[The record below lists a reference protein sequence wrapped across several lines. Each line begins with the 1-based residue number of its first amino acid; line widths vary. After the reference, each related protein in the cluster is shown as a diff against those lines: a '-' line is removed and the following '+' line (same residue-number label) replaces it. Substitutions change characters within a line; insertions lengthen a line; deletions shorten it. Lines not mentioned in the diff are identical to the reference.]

1 MFNKISIKTK
11 LSFAFVLLIALFMF
25 AIWISLNGMA
35 SLGNRFDGF
44 LQNNYAR
51 QTAYQAMFSDGL
63 LSGVALR
70 NLVLKPQLK
79 KPFNVV
85 PKAIERFDNALQQAL
100 QLTQHD
106 QESLDTLKQIKHHW
120 SLSKQAKLDVLQLM
134 KDGNVAGATELLTT
148 QEHPNWQKVRIEVQK
163 LVNRETEKSH
173 QLRNEIIEDKELTL
187 NTALL
192 VTLIATVLV
201 AIIALL
207 AIREIKSA
215 FNKVIGSLNDIAS
228 GEGDLT
234 QRMDE
239 SGDNELAELAAA
251 FNRFIEK
258 IHALVSKVAATS
270 QIVSESGKQLT
281 ELSVETKLNVN
292 QQENKI
298 ELVATAMNQMTATVQ
313 EVARNALVASDAAQS
328 ADQDA
333 SNGNNVVAEVVRA
346 INDLATE
353 VKNTAETIHALDK
366 SAEDIGTVLD
376 VIKGI
381 AEQTNLLALNAA
393 IEAARAGEQ
402 GRGFAV
408 VADEVRTLAS
418 RTQEST
424 AEIQGIIEQLQA
436 GAKAAVTAMEH
447 GVGKTQ
453 TTVDR
458 AQMAGDALSAITE
471 AVSRIAEMNTQIAT
485 AAEQQSSVAE
495 DINVNV
501 VSMNTLSIQAAAGAE
516 NTAASSQEL
525 ERHVQELQQMITMF
539 KI

>member
-1 MFNKISIKTK
+1 MFNKISIKAK

-70 NLVLKPQLK
+70 NLVLKPHLK
-79 KPFNVV
+79 KPFKVV

-100 QLTQHD
+100 QLTEHD

-134 KDGNVAGATELLTT
+134 KDGDVAGATELLTT

-173 QLRNEIIEDKELTL
+173 LLRNEIIEDKDLTM

-192 VTLIATVLV
+192 VTIIATVLV

-239 SGDNELAELAAA
+239 SGDNELAELSAA

-270 QIVSESGKQLT
+270 QIVSEAGKQLT

-333 SNGNNVVAEVVRA
+333 ANGNNVVAEVVRA

-408 VADEVRTLAS
+408 VADEVRSLAS

-424 AEIQGIIEQLQA
+424 AEIQSIIEQLQA

-495 DINVNV
+495 DININV
-501 VSMNTLSIQAAAGAE
+501 VSMNTLSTQAAAGAE